1 MAEKIFKTRI
11 KQRRDTSANWE
22 SKNPVLLNGEV
33 IIVDTANGETRTKT
47 GNGTKTYTQLPFDD
61 EGTKGGK
68 SLIDKSFA
76 DKVSTSGNT
85 TTIDNQLKTYS
96 ITTRLGADVAITGLD
111 ENGQEVIKH
120 KLSEKANSSEV
131 NNKVD
136 KVPGKSLVDAQDIR
150 AAIESDSLT
159 FTGEQKV
166 KLRAEASDET
176 CMTTIDANGVTI
188 ATPTQEVALTDSSI
202 MVSNNSGEGITINPQ
217 EVVIKDA
224 QGQKI
229 HSLSEK
235 VNKSDVLTKTN
246 TTEFTPTADYQP
258 ATKKYVDDNKVDTT
272 NLVGKKGNTENSD
285 LFNDV
290 DNNLASGKVFTITAV
305 NDKELTVDL
314 SSLTTEELSTFNS
327 IQAGARCCVDTS
339 TEQDNIKIVSV
350 DGANGKIVVENTVS
364 ALAVEDGTID
374 GDPTHRNYILILD
387 YPNLGNTYNK
397 TINAH
402 AEGEN
407 TQALARGT
415 HSEGRDSKAIGQ
427 YAHSEG
433 LGTMAGYGSHSE
445 GRYTKAL
452 GNMSHSEGHF
462 STAYGHNSHA
472 EGRNTNAT
480 GYASHTEGK
489 QTEAS
494 GYQAHA
500 EGLGSKAQGESSH
513 AEGSWTVA
521 QGDFSH
527 SEGKSTNAT
536 NIQAHA
542 EGYGTV
548 ASAANSHAE
557 GNSTKATGESS
568 HSEGRNTEAKGLG
581 SHTEG
586 TGSVAET
593 ENSHAEGYHTTTSHF
608 AAHAEGDKSKAK
620 GNASHAEGYSTEAN
634 GDYSH
639 AEGQET
645 QANGA
650 HSHAEGFK
658 TQASIRAHS
667 EGKSTIASGEGSHSE
682 GISTQAKGTASHAEG
697 NQTEA
702 GLQAHAEG
710 DQTKATGETAHA
722 EGRLTEASGA
732 SSHAEGKNTKATSYR
747 AHAEG
752 NNTKATNESAHS
764 EGYDSEAN
772 GRASHS
778 EGTGTVANGENQ
790 HVQGKYNVKDTENKY
805 AHIVGN
811 GTSDTARSNAHT
823 VDWNGNAWLAG
834 GAKIGGA
841 SYDDTNAK
849 TVATIDD
856 ISDSLSAV
864 YKIKG
869 SLDPTTDSTYITDL
883 IPNGPKNGEVYN
895 ISATSTTGLS
905 QSWQWD
911 DNNLPEFQTIDGGV
925 DFFIKFK
932 DNSIIQKL
940 RQGCSLYIKK
950 DGTEE
955 FFEYNCNGNGLHY
968 TIVDSN
974 TIQYVDVFMDSLTT
988 GGNATYYLKQ
998 INTNDKVPVT
1008 KGDTVVW
1015 IDGYGWKKLS
1025 TNIDDIVMKEDSNK
1039 MGINAHITFPYA
1051 FNADKNYVKLDNYGV
1066 LVNYEE
1072 MENFGTSKR
1081 PDITLVSGT
1090 TTHKLSEKANT
1101 SDLAK
1106 KVEGKLYTFPV
1117 SGNASAWTEES
1128 QTDGQKYYHRKIV
1141 VPNMTESGQPMVDI
1155 VFSHLSLENIVTKK
1169 KMLEAFQCVNQVVT
1183 GDGYVELYCF
1193 DEAPTMEFVMRI
1205 LVLDN
1210 CTSIYEDFGE

>member
-1 MAEKIFKTRI
+1 MAEKITNKE
-11 KQRRDTSANWE
+11 AE
-22 SKNPVLLNGEV
+22 ELLNNMCYV
-33 IIVDTANGETRTKT
+33 ANIAQL
-47 GNGTKTYTQLPFDD
+47 GTLLKQAITSS
-61 EGTKGGK
+61 ESISKKGG
-68 SLIDKSFA
+68 
-76 DKVSTSGNT
+76 N
-85 TTIDNQLKTYS
+85 
-96 ITTRLGADVAITGLD
+96 
-111 ENGQEVIKH
+111 
-120 KLSEKANSSEV
+120 
-131 NNKVD
+131 
-136 KVPGKSLVDAQDIR
+136 
-150 AAIESDSLT
+150 
-159 FTGEQKV
+159 
-166 KLRAEASDET
+166 
-176 CMTTIDANGVTI
+176 
-188 ATPTQEVALTDSSI
+188 
-202 MVSNNSGEGITINPQ
+202 
-217 EVVIKDA
+217 
-224 QGQKI
+224 
-229 HSLSEK
+229 
-235 VNKSDVLTKTN
+235 
-246 TTEFTPTADYQP
+246 
-258 ATKKYVDDNKVDTT
+258 DT
-272 NLVGKKGNTENSD
+272 SD
-285 LFNDV
+285 LFNDIN
-290 DNNLASGKVFTITAV
+290 NNLAGAKVFAITAV
-305 NDKELTVDL
+305 GGKDNKEITVDL
-314 SSLTTEELSTFNS
+314 SSLTAEELSTFNS
-327 IQAGARCCVDTS
+327 IQAGTRCCVDTS

-823 VDWNGNAWLAG
+823 VDWNGNAWFSGNLNLG
-834 GAKIGGA
+834 TKGLLKIGNREINA
-841 SYDDTNAK
+841 SVPEIILNVTEGLI
-849 TVATIDD
+849 IDGTGVTD
-856 ISDSLSAV
+856 YSPGV
-864 YKIKG
+864 KIK
-869 SLDPTTDSTYITDL
+869 SL
-883 IPNGPKNGEVYN
+883 NGEIELTNEYGTHKLTEKAN
-895 ISATSTTGLS
+895 LS
-905 QSWQWD
+905 
-911 DNNLPEFQTIDGGV
+911 
-925 DFFIKFK
+925 
-932 DNSIIQKL
+932 
-940 RQGCSLYIKK
+940 
-950 DGTEE
+950 
-955 FFEYNCNGNGLHY
+955 
-968 TIVDSN
+968 
-974 TIQYVDVFMDSLTT
+974 DVF
-988 GGNATYYLKQ
+988 LKSGDIMLADGKKITVQ
-998 INTNDKVPVT
+998 ASTNENT
-1008 KGDTVVW
+1008 
-1015 IDGYGWKKLS
+1015 S
-1025 TNIDDIVMKEDSNK
+1025 TNILTGDYISLNRDNMKTMICPSSVDVCFTDSLRSLSITPDDVQIKKVVP
-1039 MGINAHITFPYA
+1039 NAEKP
-1051 FNADKNYVKLDNYGV
+1051 L
-1066 LVNYEE
+1066 
-1072 MENFGTSKR
+1072 SS
-1081 PDITLVSGT
+1081 PT
-1090 TTHKLSEKANT
+1090 TKVIHQLSEKANLSDVLTKTNTTEFTPTGDYNPATKKYVDEHSANVQLADNLTTEDNTIALSAKQGKILNDNKADKT
-1101 SDLAK
+1101 SVLTKDNSTEFTPTADYQPATKKYVDGLVSDKGGGDMLRSVYDKDKTGTVDDSKKLGGQLPSYYGKATDIGTLTDLNTTSKTNIVSAINEK
-1106 KVEGKLYTFPV
+1106 WTGKIYTVEV
-1117 SGNASAWTEES
+1117 GNDW
-1128 QTDGQKYYHRKIV
+1128 QT
-1141 VPNMTESGQPMVDI
+1141 
-1155 VFSHLSLENIVTKK
+1155 NIVTVNGEEQLGSYSQEIEVEGIASVGQPFVDVVLPEDDSQAKQQ
-1169 KMLEAFQCVNQVVT
+1169 LTDYQCVSRVT
-1183 GDGYVELYCF
+1183 VNDGKV
-1193 DEAPTMEFVMRI
+1193 I
-1205 LVLDN
+1205 LK
-1210 CTSIYEDFGE
+1210 CYEDRPSFSFTIRVLVMGNTL